1 MPCLDQERQFSLT
14 FAHWSVFRN
23 SVKLLYSTGKPR
35 LWICPLPCCGWT
47 MQEHSH
53 QLKERTELT
62 ESVRWGKRCVKLGS
76 LQHPPPVGFNTT
88 SELKVQ
94 GFCQKLKLP
103 TPQRLQRYPF
113 VILQQPAAISQLICL
128 MHAGVGAGSQVVQE
142 NTAKA
147 PSSSLLSSSALF
159 PAVVPWY
166 FYTSKC
172 STSIF

>member
-23 SVKLLYSTGKPR
+23 SVKLLYSTGKPQ

-76 LQHPPPVGFNTT
+76 LQHLPPPVGFNTT

-113 VILQQPAAISQLICL
+113 VIFAA
-128 MHAGVGAGSQVVQE
+128 AGSYFPTHLPNACRCRSGKPGCSGKHGKSSELQSPFLIGTISCRCSVVFLHQ
-142 NTAKA
+142 
-147 PSSSLLSSSALF
+147 
-159 PAVVPWY
+159 
-166 FYTSKC
+166 
-172 STSIF
+172 